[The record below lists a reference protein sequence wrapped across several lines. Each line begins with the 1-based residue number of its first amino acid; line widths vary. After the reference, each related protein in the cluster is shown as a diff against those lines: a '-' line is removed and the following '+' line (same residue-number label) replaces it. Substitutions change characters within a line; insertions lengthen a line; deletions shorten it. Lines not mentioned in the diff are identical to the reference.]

1 VKDPEELLYAI
12 ALSLVPQVGA
22 VQGRVLLE
30 TLGSARAIFK
40 TPIST
45 LEKIPGIGRIRAG
58 NIRSFSGF
66 ERAESELRFIEKF
79 NVQPLVFNMPGYPRR
94 LLHCEDPPFILFYKG
109 NANLDEQKVI
119 SIVGTR
125 KPSEYGQSLVRRY
138 MDEWKNEGILVISG
152 LAYGIDQFAHRAAL
166 DNGLKT
172 IGVLANGLDTIYPAS
187 HTSLARDMVQRG
199 GLLTEFI
206 SGTKP
211 DKQNFPRR
219 NRIVAGLCDAL
230 WVVETDVKG
239 GSMITADIA
248 AGYNREV
255 FASPGRTMD
264 RKSAGCNL
272 MVRENKARVTLEPS
286 DIPEFLNWEPASTAV
301 KQAQLFVQLG
311 EDEQKIITLLHNR
324 GSLRIDDLLQA
335 SGLSRSACHSALLTL
350 ELEGLLMRSPG
361 NMLSLRG

>member
-1 VKDPEELLYAI
+1 
-12 ALSLVPQVGA
+12 
-22 VQGRVLLE
+22 
-30 TLGSARAIFK
+30 
-40 TPIST
+40 
-45 LEKIPGIGRIRAG
+45 
-58 NIRSFSGF
+58 
-66 ERAESELRFIEKF
+66 
-79 NVQPLVFNMPGYPRR
+79 
-94 LLHCEDPPFILFYKG
+94 
-109 NANLDEQKVI
+109 
-119 SIVGTR
+119 
-125 KPSEYGQSLVRRY
+125 